1 MAELHVELN
10 ATGII
15 EQSENHCEIRGS
27 MNVRLP
33 SPTLVIPS
41 PRSGLSSP
49 GVSGSRAVIGF
60 PMKSNPSS
68 PSSEASEK
76 PGSRWVRLNVG
87 GTYFVTTKQTLCRD
101 PKSFLSRLCQED
113 PDLDSDKD
121 ETGAYLIDRDP
132 TYFGPILNYL
142 RHGKLIINKNL
153 AEEGVLEE
161 AEFYNIASLVRLVKE
176 RIRDNENRTSQGPVK
191 HVYRVLQCQEEEL
204 TQMVSTMSDGWKF
217 EQLISIGSS
226 YNYGNEDQA
235 EFLCVVSR
243 ELNNSTNGIVI
254 EPTEKAKILQERGS
268 RM

>member
-1 MAELHVELN
+1 MAELHVVEQSG
-10 ATGII
+10 TSTI
-15 EQSENHCEIRGS
+15 EQTEHRDVRGS
-27 MNVRLP
+27 VRLASSSLMVP
-33 SPTLVIPS
+33 
-41 PRSGLSSP
+41 PRSSFPTSP
-49 GVSGSRAVIGF
+49 GVSSTSRVVFGF
-60 PMKSNPSS
+60 PMRSNPSS
-68 PSSEASEK
+68 PSEPAEK

-87 GTYFVTTKQTLCRD
+87 GTCFVTTKQTLCRD
-101 PKSFLSRLCQED
+101 PKSFLYRLCQED

-142 RHGKLIINKNL
+142 RHGKLIMDKNL

-254 EPTEKAKILQERGS
+254 EPTEKAKILERGAEAEQ
-268 RM
+268 

>member
-1 MAELHVELN
+1 MTL
-10 ATGII
+10 
-15 EQSENHCEIRGS
+15 QSDFSHSFYCFRILGKK
-27 MNVRLP
+27 
-33 SPTLVIPS
+33 TH
-41 PRSGLSSP
+41 
-49 GVSGSRAVIGF
+49 IG
-60 PMKSNPSS
+60 
-68 PSSEASEK
+68 
-76 PGSRWVRLNVG
+76 LNVASLVHLSQANE
-87 GTYFVTTKQTLCRD
+87 YRFSERNCSVYCFHLKLFF
-101 PKSFLSRLCQED
+101 FLVPLNYPRFTPVRTQQ
-113 PDLDSDKD
+113 D

-142 RHGKLIINKNL
+142 RHGKLIINKEL

-243 ELNNSTNGIVI
+243 ELNNSTNGIVK
-254 EPTEKAKILQERGS
+254 EPSEKAKILQERGS